1 MKSSV
6 DELAIWGGPPAFKRK
21 LHVGRPNIGNRAR
34 LLERINGLLDRN
46 WLTNDGPLLQEFEKR
61 ICQLIGV
68 KNCVAVC
75 NATVGLEILA
85 KAIGLAGEVILPSFT
100 FVATAHALQWHGIT
114 PVLRDVDP
122 ATHNLDPSCVAE

>member
-68 KNCVAVC
+68 KNCVCRTGV
-75 NATVGLEILA
+75 TIPRLTDRSGIDH
-85 KAIGLAGEVILPSFT
+85 IG
-100 FVATAHALQWHGIT
+100 
-114 PVLRDVDP
+114 DVW
-122 ATHNLDPSCVAE
+122 L